1 MDNQNKKL
9 LLGICGF
16 ILLITVVIGGIL
28 GFKHYLKS
36 QTYEKSINAVINDEH
51 HNLDNKE
58 ITQKNS
64 KIVVYDDPDEGNS
77 YLITI
82 TYYSKGNQKTFTDQ
96 YIVDKAT
103 NQVKYQDEILPVSNL
118 KKLYESNH
126 FKK

>member
-28 GFKHYLKS
+28 GFKYCLKS

-58 ITQKNS
+58 ITRKNS
-64 KIVVYDDPDEGNS
+64 KIVIYNDPDEGNS

-103 NQVKYQDEILPVSNL
+103 NQVEYQDEILPVSNL

-126 FKK
+126 LKE